1 MNRTKTIAVF
11 AGIFAIAMTTFGLS
25 GISETPMAIA
35 SIPQVNEDKSM
46 NILGHVEYT
55 VFDSDMNVK
64 NYLQS
69 DNIVVHEGKDCAG
82 RLLFGAGAENGSQCS
97 INSAFNWIAIG
108 NGTSGGEAVADE
120 ELDFTTTG
128 CAATSAP
135 GELARKQVTPTTLV
149 AATGAAGTQIELDVG
164 TDTFKFTGHNATT
177 TNTITQSGLFNADPH
192 SPSATTGECGTFA
205 AAGDEMFAIKA
216 LTGGVA
222 VTAGDSL
229 AVKWTITIN

>member
-1 MNRTKTIAVF
+1 MNRTKTIAAF
-11 AGIFAIAMTTFGLS
+11 AGIFAIAMTAFSLS
-25 GISETPMAIA
+25 SASASPMAIA
-35 SIPQVNEDKSM
+35 SIPELNEGNGM

-55 VFDSDMNVK
+55 VYDSDMNVK

-82 RLLFGAGAENGSQCS
+82 RLLFGAGAENSSQCS
-97 INSAFNWIAIG
+97 VNAAFNWIAIG

-192 SPSATTGECGTFA
+192 VPSATTGECGTYTGA
-205 AAGDEMFAIKA
+205 NDNMFAIKE
-216 LTGGVA
+216 LTSGVA